1 MRNLKAAFAL
11 LVVAMAATSVARAEP
26 VLIPNSYVV
35 PVADWEPF
43 IVAKKQLANHVI
55 LSPPLATGTR
65 ASQLCPQ
72 TRAHL
77 QAEPNG
83 RKSLTKRLRFTVVNQ
98 DHIELV
104 KLGTGSPAN
113 FLL

>member
-1 MRNLKAAFAL
+1 MRSLKAAFAL

-26 VLIPNSYVV
+26 LLIRNSYVV

-65 ASQLCPQ
+65 ASFAPKPGL
-72 TRAHL
+72 TYKRSRTS
-77 QAEPNG
+77 
-83 RKSLTKRLRFTVVNQ
+83 RKSLTKRLRFT
-98 DHIELV
+98 
-104 KLGTGSPAN
+104 
-113 FLL
+113 LLSKTNSRSSNL